1 VPELPEVETVARGLR
16 AALPGRR
23 ILSVRLSTKTNFI
36 EDPSALEMHL
46 PGRTVSGVRR
56 HGKLLLV
63 DFEPG
68 ADAESSEASALTIHL
83 GMTGQIVVG
92 SPDAPVP
99 PHTHVFLA
107 LDDGRELRYTDVR
120 RFGKMRL
127 LAAGVAPATRA
138 TTLGADSLAI
148 TESEFVELVRSRR
161 SRIKALLLD
170 QGALSGMG
178 NIYTDEALWRARI
191 HPTRLGANLKPDE
204 IEKLYAE
211 VRAVLN
217 EAIQLKG
224 SSVSDYVDA
233 EGNRGEFQTRH
244 RVYQRTGEP
253 CFRCGTKIRRSIV
266 AGRSS
271 HFCPKCQPAPRAQK
285 RERARK
291 TVEPRRVAVR
301 VRAAAKRAP
310 SRRSKPKAA
319 PKTKS
324 KSRRAA

>member
-1 VPELPEVETVARGLR
+1 MPELPEVETVARGLR
-16 AALPGRR
+16 GALPGRR
-23 ILSVRLSTKTNFI
+23 ILNVRLSTKTNFI
-36 EDPSALEMHL
+36 EDPSALEMQL
-46 PGRTVSGVRR
+46 PGRTVSGIRR

-68 ADAESSEASALTIHL
+68 AESEEPSALTIHL
-83 GMTGQIVVG
+83 GMTGQIVV
-92 SPDAPVP
+92 SVPEAPVP

-127 LAAGVAPATRA
+127 VSAGAAVATRA

-148 TESEFVELVRSRR
+148 TESEFSELVRSRR

-178 NIYTDEALWRARI
+178 NIYTDEALWRSRI

-204 IEKLYAE
+204 IARLYEE
-211 VRAVLN
+211 VQAVLN

-224 SSVSDYVDA
+224 SSVSDYVDT

-271 HFCPKCQPAPRAQK
+271 HFCPQCQQAPRT
-285 RERARK
+285 RSVSRARRK
-291 TVEPRRVAVR
+291 PRVTV
-301 VRAAAKRAP
+301 KRSAP
-310 SRRSKPKAA
+310 HRKASR
-319 PKTKS
+319 KTKS